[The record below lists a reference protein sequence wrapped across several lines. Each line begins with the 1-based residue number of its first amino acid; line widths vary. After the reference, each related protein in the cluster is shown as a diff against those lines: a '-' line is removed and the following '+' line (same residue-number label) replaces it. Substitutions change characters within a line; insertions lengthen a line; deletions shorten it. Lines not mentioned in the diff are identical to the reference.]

1 MFNRPEDC
9 QKNGFRSP
17 IRRSRVHTAP
27 GSHHRRAYRLQ
38 RRSMRRRHV
47 RPRSDAASF
56 RQRYR
61 CTCRSRALCPPDSSA
76 APFRPSSAPDP
87 HIADAAAHTPPH
99 THGRPRW
106 WVARRN
112 TAARSPPSRQGR
124 LRRKHCVFLDAQTAS
139 LAWQRAHPSKAARLQ
154 SLNEERRHPGA
165 VLQSDGRGRRRA
177 DHSTTTGIL
186 PMRACHSRGPVLCT
200 DSPVESTATVT
211 GMSST
216 VNS

>member
-9 QKNGFRSP
+9 RKNGFRSP
-17 IRRSRVHTAP
+17 IRRSRVHTGP
-27 GSHHRRAYRLQ
+27 GSHRRRACWLRS
-38 RRSMRRRHV
+38 RSMRRRHV
-47 RPRSDAASF
+47 RPRSDAASS

-61 CTCRSRALCPPDSSA
+61 CTYRSRALCPPDSSA
-76 APFRPSSAPDP
+76 APFRPSNAPDP
-87 HIADAAAHTPPH
+87 HIADAAVHTPPH
-99 THGRPRW
+99 TRGRPHW
-106 WVARRN
+106 WVAPRN
-112 TAARSPPSRQGR
+112 TAARSLPSTQWR
-124 LRRKHCVFLDAQTAS
+124 LQRKRSVLLDAQAAS
-139 LAWQRAHPSKAARLQ
+139 LPWQRAHPSKAARVQ
-154 SLNEERRHPGA
+154 TLNDERRHQGA
-165 VLQSDGRGRRRA
+165 VLQSDRHGRRRA

>member
-9 QKNGFRSP
+9 RKNGFRSL
-17 IRRSRVHTAP
+17 IRRNRAHTGP

-38 RRSMRRRHV
+38 RRSMCRRRV
-47 RPRSDAASF
+47 RPRNDAASS
-56 RQRYR
+56 RQQYR

-87 HIADAAAHTPPH
+87 HIADAAVHTLPH
-99 THGRPRW
+99 TRGRPRW
-106 WVARRN
+106 WVVRRS
-112 TAARSPPSRQGR
+112 TAAHSPPATGWQ
-124 LRRKHCVFLDAQTAS
+124 LQQKLHLFLDAQAVS
-139 LAWQRAHPSKAARLQ
+139 LPWQRAHPSKAAHAHA
-154 SLNEERRHPGA
+154 LNEKRRHQGA
-165 VLQSDGRGRRRA
+165 VLQSDRRGCRRA